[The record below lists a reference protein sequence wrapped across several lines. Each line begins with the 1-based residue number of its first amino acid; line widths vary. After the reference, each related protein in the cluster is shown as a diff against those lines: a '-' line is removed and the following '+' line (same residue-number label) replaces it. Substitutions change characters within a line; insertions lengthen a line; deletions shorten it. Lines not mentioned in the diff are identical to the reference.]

1 MMAGVGEENDMTQ
14 ASEQWQA
21 FAADLAKVGAR
32 IHDRTDASRTAAQQ
46 GEVNEALLAGLFA
59 ALVALPH
66 LDRDHPDWV
75 PLINSAM
82 RRYNP
87 SPDTVYSIA
96 YLSGSGA
103 YRIFGRRNSV
113 LMVHLQLM
121 AGDPGSPGK
130 VPLLSD
136 INLNDCKIEA
146 DGTFEIILSASR
158 PDGFDGN
165 WFPVPPGHDK
175 LFILARQIAYDW
187 LNEVDAQMSIQRI
200 DRDIDRPR
208 PNPEHFDA
216 GMREIPDYVNG
227 ALTAMANVMD
237 VQLGS
242 GCPVNELQ
250 EVSSTLPTITD
261 QAYTH
266 GLLDIAPDQ
275 AWIAECEIPTTAPY
289 WSVQLMDYFY
299 NAIDFMY
306 RQSGLNG
313 HQAQVDPDGKVRI
326 VVCELDPGVA
336 NWLDK
341 SGYELNQIRFR
352 WFGSAHPH
360 ITTRIVPFDELMEH
374 LPPHCKTVTPAE
386 RQAAL
391 RDRATG
397 VQLRQRW

>member
-1 MMAGVGEENDMTQ
+1 MSP

-21 FAADLAKVGAR
+21 FAADLAKAGAK
-32 IHDRTDASRTAAQQ
+32 IHERADPQRSPAQQ
-46 GEVNEALLAGLFA
+46 GEVNEALVAGLFA

-87 SPDTVYSIA
+87 SPDTIYSVA
-96 YLSGSGA
+96 YIRGSGT

-136 INLNDCKIEA
+136 INLNDCTIAA
-146 DGTFEIILSASR
+146 DGTFEIILSAAR
-158 PDGFDGN
+158 PEGFDGN
-165 WFPVPPGHDK
+165 WFPIPPDQDK
-175 LFILARQIAYDW
+175 IFILARQIAYDW

-200 DRDIDRPR
+200 DRTIARPR
-208 PNPEHFDA
+208 EAPAQFDA
-216 GMREIPDYVNG
+216 RMREIPNYVHG
-227 ALTAMANVMD
+227 VLTAMANVMD
-237 VQLGS
+237 VQLGAD
-242 GCPVNELQ
+242 CPVNALQ

-275 AWIAECEIPTTAPY
+275 AWIAECEIPPGAPY

-326 VVCELDPGVA
+326 VVCERDPGVA

-352 WFGSAHPH
+352 WFGSAHPR
-360 ITTRIVPFDELMEH
+360 ISARIVPFNALMEH
-374 LPPHCKTVTPAE
+374 LPPDCKTVTPAE

-391 RDRATG
+391 RNRAIG